1 MWVGLQGSG
10 GRLAHARVVL
20 WIAEVPGGSV
30 LPCIQ
35 RCYTLHCIYPV
46 RITPDPVKNHED
58 KHSCVRKENSYPC
71 GLKTSGE
78 MTSFQRAGFT
88 HGEIATCT
96 VYMLEGAGRRDIL
109 VFVLLE

>member
-58 KHSCVRKENSYPC
+58 KHSCVRKENSCLC
-71 GLKTSGE
+71 GLKSSCE
-78 MTSFQRAGFT
+78 MSFDVLDSLMVKSPLEECACFKT
-88 HGEIATCT
+88 HA
-96 VYMLEGAGRRDIL
+96 EGTY
-109 VFVLLE
+109 